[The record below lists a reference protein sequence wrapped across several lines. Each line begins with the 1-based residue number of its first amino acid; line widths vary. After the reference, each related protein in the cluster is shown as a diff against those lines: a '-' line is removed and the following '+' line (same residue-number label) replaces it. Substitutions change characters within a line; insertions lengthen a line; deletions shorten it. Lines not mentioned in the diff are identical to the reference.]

1 MASTALAKAQ
11 DDINSFFLFLLKD
24 VDKVEK
30 DIILNKI
37 IINEN
42 NVMAYLEKTAV
53 ILRIKQPEIILHKHS
68 IYTEEELKSKFYK
81 KRDVYEIYTQQHLKL
96 YPTHR
101 VYSYSGFTKKELIKQ
116 TLAFQLFYTN
126 NIYIHIDDN
135 KVYFNYCA

>member
-37 IINEN
+37 IINEHN
-42 NVMAYLEKTAV
+42 YMAYIREISR
-53 ILRIKQPEIILHKHS
+53 ILRIKQPEIILYKHN

-81 KRDVYEIYTQQHLKL
+81 KRDIYDIFKYQQLKL
-96 YPTHR
+96 FPTHK
-101 VYSYSGFTKKELIKQ
+101 VNSCSYDTKKNFINYILSN
-116 TLAFQLFYTN
+116 QLLYKNTPFITIRDEK
-126 NIYIHIDDN
+126 IYI
-135 KVYFNYCA
+135 NYWI